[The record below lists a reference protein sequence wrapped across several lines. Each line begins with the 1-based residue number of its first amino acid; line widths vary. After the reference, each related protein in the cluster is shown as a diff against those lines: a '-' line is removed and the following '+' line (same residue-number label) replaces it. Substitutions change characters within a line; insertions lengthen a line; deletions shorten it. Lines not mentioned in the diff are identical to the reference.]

1 MKRYKYQARV
11 TLLPPGD
18 GAGQAALPGPTCRA
32 VIRAYHHETHRGR
45 LFSALVSSDEGEPGG
60 NSSRTVTMVLLGDGV
75 GDYLAPGE
83 RFVLCR
89 GGDVG
94 YGLVTRRIFV

>member
-1 MKRYKYQARV
+1 
-11 TLLPPGD
+11 
-18 GAGQAALPGPTCRA
+18 
-32 VIRAYHHETHRGR
+32 
-45 LFSALVSSDEGEPGG
+45 
-60 NSSRTVTMVLLGDGV
+60 MVLLGDGI